1 MKAGRLLCCK
11 SEALSCCWFA
21 FMSCSSQVLRSS
33 GLRGFSLYRSK
44 TRELTRRRRCCAW
57 ARVPAAGAAPRC
69 SALIPPYVGQERD
82 NEQQQVSKWEVHGAR
97 GVVSWSGF
105 FSARS
110 RALGPG
116 GRARCRRRSARRR
129 RRSARSAALRARLRA
144 RNGPQI
150 RLHARH
156 GRGLEGPE
164 VAALRR
170 R

>member
-1 MKAGRLLCCK
+1 MKAVRLLCCK

-44 TRELTRRRRCCAW
+44 TRELTRRRRCCA
-57 ARVPAAGAAPRC
+57 RRRRC
-69 SALIPPYVGQERD
+69 SALIPPCVGQERD

-129 RRSARSAALRARLRA
+129 RRSARSAALRGRLRA